1 MRASPNEL
9 TSARRLCRSYTRR
22 TRRHV
27 AHGQER
33 RRPEFGWERRRAATD
48 RCYGPVTRRAQT
60 SALLRARPLEAAWAA
75 KSRSTV
81 LSSTFNCVCPRR
93 HRHRDRTRAAA
104 LVVTNCGGYIGAGRS
119 PQDPCRPTPP
129 IGSRMRAGLTSP
141 AARLGAPRTY
151 YDPRRR
157 ARRNRARGAPA
168 GSWLRAT
175 GPRCMSTRQLT
186 ASVLRQKPPAR
197 SWLVEVVP

>member
-27 AHGQER
+27 AHGQEALAGVWLGETACR
-33 RRPEFGWERRRAATD
+33 HRSVLRPGYQASTDECAASRT
-48 RCYGPVTRRAQT
+48 P
-60 SALLRARPLEAAWAA
+60 ARGCLGGQE
-75 KSRSTV
+75 SSDVCRSTV

-119 PQDPCRPTPP
+119 PQDPCRPAPP

-141 AARLGAPRTY
+141 AARLGAPPERTTRP
-151 YDPRRR
+151 PRCVP
-157 ARRNRARGAPA
+157 AAGLVAETEPA
-168 GSWLRAT
+168 GRRPVA
-175 GPRCMSTRQLT
+175 GC
-186 ASVLRQKPPAR
+186 APPVHAACPPG
-197 SWLVEVVP
+197 S